1 MYSLTSERYRQKMI
15 DQAEEEERLRKQ
27 DEADAKHDVRKQK
40 DLSQFYRNLLDNN
53 VAMGAS
59 QDQAENP
66 EKKIKGNKKSG
77 ETIVERDVKQEVLSE
92 SDDERIHPGK
102 KGQESPSGGQRRGGQ
117 RGEGQRRE
125 GQRSGSRS
133 PNNGKGSS
141 KITEDESR
149 SRTIES
155 RRNEEKG
162 RKRHD
167 TSTESSNSETEKKQM
182 ERRSKKLD
190 GSDRKT
196 KQDEYREEEGRGG
209 STRKERQVKI
219 DKLRREASSSD
230 SEVNQGIRKHQY
242 IANKTKADKKRER
255 SEDSSDEY
263 SKILPQHL
271 AKEKLKSRKESK
283 GRHYRRRESS
293 TEESDSSPDRKQRS
307 NVKDEKSREKVR
319 SEKTE
324 DATEGRKGQ
333 SNVARRS
340 SKDKDVSHKRRER
353 PLEDGA
359 HDKRSKERDRRS
371 ISTDDM
377 ANERSQRENR
387 ETRDRKRSR
396 DRKDSPSFENKE
408 NESDSSEEN
417 NTRPSSKDKQL
428 KREDVAE
435 KQEKRSVFAKR
446 NDEQSILAARERYLA
461 RKRARIAPESFD
473 DDSD

>member
-1 MYSLTSERYRQKMI
+1 MFEYS
-15 DQAEEEERLRKQ
+15 
-27 DEADAKHDVRKQK
+27 AKHDVRKQK

-59 QDQAENP
+59 QDQTENP
-66 EKKIKGNKKSG
+66 EKKIKGNKKGG

-92 SDDERIHPGK
+92 SDDETTHPGK

-133 PNNGKGSS
+133 PSNGKGSS
-141 KITEDESR
+141 KIIEEESR
-149 SRTIES
+149 SRTVES

-167 TSTESSNSETEKKQM
+167 TSTESSNSETEKKQR
-182 ERRSKKLD
+182 ERRSKK
-190 GSDRKT
+190 
-196 KQDEYREEEGRGG
+196 QDEYRPAIEGEEGRGG
-209 STRKERQVKI
+209 STRKERQMKLN
-219 DKLRREASSSD
+219 KLRREASSSD
-230 SEVNQGIRKHQY
+230 SEVNQGTRKHQY
-242 IANKTKADKKRER
+242 IGNKTKPDKKRER

-263 SKILPQHL
+263 SKILPLHL

-293 TEESDSSPDRKQRS
+293 AEESDSSPDRKQRS
-307 NVKDEKSREKVR
+307 NVKDEKSREKVG

-324 DATEGRKGQ
+324 DAKEGRKGQ
-333 SNVARRS
+333 SDVARRR
-340 SKDKDVSHKRRER
+340 SKDKAVSHKRRER

-359 HDKRSKERDRRS
+359 HDKRNKERDGRS
-371 ISTDDM
+371 ISTGDV
-377 ANERSQRENR
+377 ANERSQPENR
-387 ETRDRKRSR
+387 KTRDRKRSR
-396 DRKDSPSFENKE
+396 DRKDSPSLENKE

-428 KREDVAE
+428 KRENVAK

-446 NDEQSILAARERYLA
+446 NDEQSILAARERYLE
-461 RKRARIAPESFD
+461 RKRARITPETFD